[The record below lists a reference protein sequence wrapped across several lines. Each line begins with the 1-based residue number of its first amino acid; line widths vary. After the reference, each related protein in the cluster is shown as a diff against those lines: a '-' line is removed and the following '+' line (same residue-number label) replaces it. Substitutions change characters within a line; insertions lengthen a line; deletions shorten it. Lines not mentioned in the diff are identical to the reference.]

1 MTRIKKLA
9 VLFLA
14 LVIVA
19 GCAVLTRKLNPEDDG
34 TGAEETIS
42 VFSLNTEDVT
52 KVSWTYAD
60 ETITLIDAGEGWML
74 EEDSQFPLDE
84 SYLNTM
90 LTTLSDIQATKTI
103 ESPEDLTQY
112 GLEEPTCSVTVTAES
127 VSKIVIGDET
137 GLGGQ
142 RYLSVGDGNVYLVD
156 SSILDSFAYGLYDI
170 IQMETIPSM
179 SDVRSFVTETEN
191 GKLEIEYLENSGL
204 AYSDHY
210 TWFAKDGDDDITLDS
225 ELTYDLVDT
234 ITDLSWDSCVDY
246 KATASKLQE
255 YGLAD
260 PAATVTVNYTETI
273 REDTGETDK
282 EGNPVYE
289 NKEADRSFVLELGN
303 CENGYCYAR
312 LADSQMVYRISEE
325 VYQTVVGANVSDL
338 LPDDVLAIDW
348 DDVTAIDIQ
357 LDGMEYNLKKETE
370 ETTDEEGNTSAQYV
384 YQLDGETVEVTDTLD
399 ALQSLTASGRAD
411 GASASGDAV
420 LSLVF
425 HQDVENFSEVRLAF
439 YSYDSKSYLVSL
451 NGEARLLVSQD
462 DLNSILEGAREVLA
476 Q

>member
-179 SDVRSFVTETEN
+179 RDVRSFVTETEN
-191 GKLEIEYLENSGL
+191 GKLEIEYL
-204 AYSDHY
+204 
-210 TWFAKDGDDDITLDS
+210 
-225 ELTYDLVDT
+225 
-234 ITDLSWDSCVDY
+234 
-246 KATASKLQE
+246 
-255 YGLAD
+255 
-260 PAATVTVNYTETI
+260 
-273 REDTGETDK
+273 
-282 EGNPVYE
+282 
-289 NKEADRSFVLELGN
+289 
-303 CENGYCYAR
+303 
-312 LADSQMVYRISEE
+312 
-325 VYQTVVGANVSDL
+325 
-338 LPDDVLAIDW
+338 
-348 DDVTAIDIQ
+348 
-357 LDGMEYNLKKETE
+357 
-370 ETTDEEGNTSAQYV
+370 
-384 YQLDGETVEVTDTLD
+384 
-399 ALQSLTASGRAD
+399 
-411 GASASGDAV
+411 
-420 LSLVF
+420 
-425 HQDVENFSEVRLAF
+425 
-439 YSYDSKSYLVSL
+439 
-451 NGEARLLVSQD
+451 
-462 DLNSILEGAREVLA
+462 
-476 Q
+476 

>member
-1 MTRIKKLA
+1 M
-9 VLFLA
+9 
-14 LVIVA
+14 
-19 GCAVLTRKLNPEDDG
+19 
-34 TGAEETIS
+34 
-42 VFSLNTEDVT
+42 
-52 KVSWTYAD
+52 
-60 ETITLIDAGEGWML
+60 
-74 EEDSQFPLDE
+74 
-84 SYLNTM
+84 
-90 LTTLSDIQATKTI
+90 
-103 ESPEDLTQY
+103 
-112 GLEEPTCSVTVTAES
+112 
-127 VSKIVIGDET
+127 
-137 GLGGQ
+137 
-142 RYLSVGDGNVYLVD
+142 D

-170 IQMETIPSM
+170 IQMENIPSM

-234 ITDLSWDSCVDY
+234 ITNLSWDSCVDY

-273 REDTGETDK
+273 SEDTGETDK
-282 EGNPVYE
+282 DGNPVHE
-289 NKEADRSFVLELGN
+289 SKEADRSFVLELGN

-312 LADSQMVYRISEE
+312 LAGSQMVYRVSEK

-357 LDGMEYNLKKETE
+357 LDGTEYNLKKETE
-370 ETTDEEGNTSAQYV
+370 ETTDEEGNTSTQYV
-384 YQLDGETVEVTDTLD
+384 YQLGGETVEVTDTLD

-420 LSLVF
+420 LSLVLY
-425 HQDVENFSEVRLAF
+425 QDVENFSEVRLAF

-451 NGEARLLVSQD
+451 NGETRLLVSQD
-462 DLNSILEGAREVLA
+462 DLNPILK
-476 Q
+476 

>member
-234 ITDLSWDSCVDY
+234 ITNLSWDSCVDY

-312 LADSQMVYRISEE
+312 LAGSQMV
-325 VYQTVVGANVSDL
+325 
-338 LPDDVLAIDW
+338 
-348 DDVTAIDIQ
+348 
-357 LDGMEYNLKKETE
+357 
-370 ETTDEEGNTSAQYV
+370 
-384 YQLDGETVEVTDTLD
+384 
-399 ALQSLTASGRAD
+399 
-411 GASASGDAV
+411 
-420 LSLVF
+420 
-425 HQDVENFSEVRLAF
+425 
-439 YSYDSKSYLVSL
+439 
-451 NGEARLLVSQD
+451 
-462 DLNSILEGAREVLA
+462 
-476 Q
+476 